1 MNNKTDNVEKTTGQP
16 LQLSALLCAD
26 TIDYVD
32 DNSTL
37 EMNMQRV
44 RVHFKNGHSLNVIRG
59 EYSYGGDEGLFEIM
73 PSDKAFIDEED
84 SGDSVVGYLTAER
97 VQYYID
103 KIGNLR
109 T

>member
-1 MNNKTDNVEKTTGQP
+1 MNEETDDVEKTTGQP

-26 TIDYVD
+26 TIDHVD
-32 DNSTL
+32 DNSAPN
-37 EMNMQRV
+37 MNMQRA
-44 RVHFKNGHSLNVIRG
+44 RIHFKNGHSLSVVRG
-59 EYSYGGDEGLFEIM
+59 EYSHGGEDGLFEIM

-97 VQYYID
+97 VQHYID